1 MGGQPGATASEIIP
15 GGGQLPLGLRTN
27 NPGYIPD
34 GGVAKALPGYK
45 GAEGGFAAFETPDHG
60 LGAMDALLTSYGR
73 RGIKTGGELVRQLPG
88 MNPSNAGRL
97 CPFYFSEQR
106 SKRGHRSFRPGA
118 A

>member
-45 GAEGGFAAFETPDHG
+45 GAEGGFAAFETARPRTRRQW
-60 LGAMDALLTSYGR
+60 MRCLLPMADGESR
-73 RGIKTGGELVRQLPG
+73 RAVNWFVNCRE
-88 MNPSNAGRL
+88 
-97 CPFYFSEQR
+97 
-106 SKRGHRSFRPGA
+106 
-118 A
+118 